1 MSHDLRDYMTESFA
15 AKGLGEFR
23 HVVVGVVDGAPK
35 AIFQTALQF
44 LDPKDQFMFELLG
57 GDQWRW
63 KLMVE
68 WMEHVGS

>member
-1 MSHDLRDYMTESFA
+1 MTESFA

-23 HVVVGVVDGAPK
+23 HVVVGVVDGDPNTSFR
-35 AIFQTALQF
+35 FQTALKF
-44 LDPKDQFMFELLG
+44 LDPKDQFKFELLG